1 MLRLFWNRLIWA
13 IPVLLVIVVLNFVL
27 VRLAPGDPITSII
40 GEYPTPPGYA
50 EQLRES
56 MGLDRPIHEQLLIY
70 LGNVFQ
76 GDLGYSFAN
85 RQPVLDLILTKSV
98 NTLALMVPGLIL
110 ASLLG
115 VIIGRVSLWA
125 SARFLDSTLTGLSL
139 FGYSV
144 PVFWFG
150 QILIILFAVELQWL
164 PAQGMFALQTDL
176 SPFVDFLAH
185 WAMPGFVV
193 TIFYAAIVARVARA
207 SLKEAVTG
215 DYIVTALAK
224 GTSQR
229 QLFWRHVLPNGL
241 VPIVSVIGYNF
252 GLALTGAILVESVF
266 AWPGLGALF
275 MSSIVSRD
283 YPTLQGIFLLAGA
296 AVVVANFATDVAYE
310 IIDPRMKNGSRSA

>member
-1 MLRLFWNRLIWA
+1 MLRLLWNRLIWA
-13 IPVLLVIVVLNFVL
+13 VPVLLVIVILNFVL

-50 EQLRES
+50 EQLRAS
-56 MGLDRPIHEQLLIY
+56 MGLDEPIFKQLLIY
-70 LGNVFQ
+70 LGRVFQ
-76 GDLGYSFAN
+76 GDLGYSFAS
-85 RQPVLDLILTKSV
+85 RQPVLDLILAKSV
-98 NTLALMVPGLIL
+98 NTLALMVPGLIF

-115 VIIGRVSLWA
+115 VLIGRVSLWA
-125 SARFLDSTLTGLSL
+125 SAKFLDSTLTGLSL

-150 QILIILFAVELQWL
+150 QILIIIFAVELQWL
-164 PAQGMFALQTDL
+164 PAQGMFALQADV
-176 SPFVDFLAH
+176 SPFWDYLAH

-224 GTSQR
+224 GVSQR
-229 QLFWRHVLPNGL
+229 RLFWRHVLPNGL
-241 VPIVSVIGYNF
+241 IPIISVIGYNF

-283 YPTLQGIFLLAGA
+283 YPTLQGIFIMAGA
-296 AVVVANFATDVAYE
+296 AVVIANFVTDALYE
-310 IIDPRMKNGSRSA
+310 IVDPRMKNGGRNS